1 MNGFERWFNGLAKW
15 LKALLALLGIGI
27 VARIFKYIE
36 TKDASPLVGAILMVV
51 PIVGLIICIVDLI
64 TQIAKDDFT
73 LLYAAGSLDDFT
85 KKEEKKSDAVDAE
98 ATEVKADSDTT
109 GEDEPEVHE
118 EEEKDSEEKAE

>member
-1 MNGFERWFNGLAKW
+1 MNGFEKWYNGINKF
-15 LKALLALLGIGI
+15 LKVILALFGIGI

-36 TKDASPLVGAILMVV
+36 TKDASPLVGAILMVI

-64 TQIAKDDFT
+64 TQIAKDDFA

-98 ATEVKADSDTT
+98 AKEVKDDSDTT
-109 GEDEPEVHE
+109 GEAEPEVKE
-118 EEEKDSEEKAE
+118 EESKDAE